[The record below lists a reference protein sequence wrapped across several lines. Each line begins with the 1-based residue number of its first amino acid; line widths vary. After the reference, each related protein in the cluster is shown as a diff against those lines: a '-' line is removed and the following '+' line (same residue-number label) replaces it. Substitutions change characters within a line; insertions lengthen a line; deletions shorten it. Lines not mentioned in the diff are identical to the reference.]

1 MGLLSDSDIA
11 SMRAQTAEALPST
24 GTIKRRVETSDGQ
37 GGREESFKDRAKD
50 IPCRLDPVR
59 QKGEAEKPRG
69 GRISAIADY
78 LITFEAETEV
88 NPNDIVLI
96 NGRTFEVERVRDREE
111 WELTLRVE
119 ANEIDIGGPA
129 GEV

>member
-11 SMRAQTAEALPST
+11 SMRAQAAEALPST

-59 QKGEAEKPRG
+59 QQGAGEQARG
-69 GRISAIADY
+69 GRISADSDY
-78 LITFEAETEV
+78 LVTFEAETEV
-88 NPNDIVLI
+88 NPNDVIVI
-96 NGRTFEVERVRDREE
+96 NGRTFEVDRVRDREE
-111 WELTLRVE
+111 WEITLRVE
-119 ANEIDIGGPA
+119 ASEIDIGGPA
-129 GEV
+129 GES